1 MAGADGFGSVRGRE
15 FPSIREQPLE
25 GGSIA
30 FPEAVFP
37 PLDEQ
42 GSEAGPLR
50 EGRTV
55 LGAEHVQ
62 QRGVAVGPHRR
73 VVHHAHRREGVIHR
87 PAGARIGL
95 RQERRREIELQ
106 PLPALELAG
115 KLGAELGELH
125 QLGLTAAFSITP
137 APMDLQQAYQ
147 QAEANLEQSAE
158 QLARLLHGLSGR
170 R

>member
-1 MAGADGFGSVRGRE
+1 MGGARDGRG
-15 FPSIREQPLE
+15 
-25 GGSIA
+25 
-30 FPEAVFP
+30 
-37 PLDEQ
+37 Q
-42 GSEAGPLR
+42 GWEPAAAATS
-50 EGRTV
+50 
-55 LGAEHVQ
+55 
-62 QRGVAVGPHRR
+62 RG
-73 VVHHAHRREGVIHR
+73 R